1 MSNGNGLLAVCG
13 LMCIYPLLFFALPAY
28 ILGRYRVR
36 LRSPIQISDPE
47 KPPATGYAKRQQST
61 MPKTGGG

>member
-28 ILGRYRVR
+28 VLGRYRVR

-47 KPPATGYAKRQQST
+47 KPPAAGYASKQRQPT
-61 MPKTGGG
+61 MPKAS